1 MSREAKFLE
10 YLSQLKGTHNASL
23 VECIEN
29 GFKTL
34 VEYQVTGNMSERG
47 VDLMEDAEEPSED
60 KASKLV
66 AYIEKLD
73 AEIAE
78 LRRGMQQIDDIADQH
93 DLEHNDTGC
102 GEDCE
107 GCDVCSKSRD
117 SMEEAYA
124 LATDGEL
131 VAVSGEGL
139 EADVLDA
146 TEGSK
151 EMEEGG
157 SLNGREPQKI
167 EDVDP
172 RDIEPV
178 ETGQRFVKVEGEDSV
193 HNNSDDN
200 GTDSESNEDE
210 VLPDNV
216 RKGEAAGTSVSDFSD
231 SEGKMANKQLDQIHD
246 QAGKLAGSFEDDEQL
261 KAWVQAKITK
271 AQQTLDVIYEFFR
284 EEKKLD
290 EKPEDGEVVE
300 DDTLEQPIFEK

>member
-1 MSREAKFLE
+1 MSNTFKSREAKFLE
-10 YLSQLKGTHNASL
+10 YLSHLKGTHNESL

-34 VEYQVTGNMSERG
+34 VEYQVIGNMSERG
-47 VDLMEDAEEPSED
+47 VDLMEDAEEPSDD

-73 AEIAE
+73 AEIQE
-78 LRRGMQQIDDIADQH
+78 LRQGMQQIDDIADKH
-93 DLEHNDTGC
+93 DLEHNDV
-102 GEDCE
+102 EDE
-107 GCDVCSKSRD
+107 RE

-124 LATDGEL
+124 IATDGTE
-131 VAVSGEGL
+131 VPVSAEGL

-146 TEGSK
+146 TEGAK

-178 ETGQRFVKVEGEDSV
+178 ETGQRFVKVEGEEGA

-200 GTDSESNEDE
+200 GRDSESNEDE
-210 VLPDNV
+210 LLPDNV
-216 RKGEAAGTSVSDFSD
+216 RKGEAAGN
-231 SEGKMANKQLDQIHD
+231 EGKEVDDKEGRMANKQLDQIHD

>member
-10 YLSQLKGTHNASL
+10 YLSHLKGTHNESL

-78 LRRGMQQIDDIADQH
+78 LRQGMQQIDDIADKH
-93 DLEHNDTGC
+93 DLEHNDV
-102 GEDCE
+102 EE
-107 GCDVCSKSRD
+107 ERD

-124 LATDGEL
+124 IATDGTE
-131 VAVSGEGL
+131 VPVSAEGL

-146 TEGSK
+146 TEGAK

-178 ETGQRFVKVEGEDSV
+178 ETGQRFVKVEGEEGA
-193 HNNSDDN
+193 HNNSDN
-200 GTDSESNEDE
+200 NRAESESNKDTL
-210 VLPDNV
+210 LPDNV
-216 RKGEAAGTSVSDFSD
+216 RKGEAAGN
-231 SEGKMANKQLDQIHD
+231 EGEEVDDKEGTMANKQLDQIHD

-290 EKPEDGEVVE
+290 EKPEDGEVIE

>member
-1 MSREAKFLE
+1 
-10 YLSQLKGTHNASL
+10 
-23 VECIEN
+23 
-29 GFKTL
+29 
-34 VEYQVTGNMSERG
+34 
-47 VDLMEDAEEPSED
+47 
-60 KASKLV
+60 
-66 AYIEKLD
+66 
-73 AEIAE
+73 
-78 LRRGMQQIDDIADQH
+78 MQQIDDIADKH
-93 DLEHNDTGC
+93 DLEHNDV
-102 GEDCE
+102 EDE
-107 GCDVCSKSRD
+107 RE

-124 LATDGEL
+124 IATDGTE
-131 VAVSGEGL
+131 VPVSAEGL

-146 TEGSK
+146 TEGAK

-178 ETGQRFVKVEGEDSV
+178 ETGQRFVKVEGEEGA

-200 GTDSESNEDE
+200 GRDSESNEDE
-210 VLPDNV
+210 LLPDNV
-216 RKGEAAGTSVSDFSD
+216 RKGEAAGN
-231 SEGKMANKQLDQIHD
+231 EGKEVDDKEGRMANKQLDQIHD